1 MNERKVWVH
10 VDRDGTPRPVG
21 LLWTRR
27 VRDRESA
34 SFEYQRSWLDARD
47 RFALGPSLPLGPG
60 AFQTSP
66 GTALHDV
73 LKDSAPDRW
82 GRTLIMRA
90 SRRADAAAQRATR
103 TLNEIDFLLG
113 VNDEAREGALRFA
126 ESEGGPFL
134 APASGHPVP
143 PLIDL
148 PALLDAAS
156 HVEDDDENPGQLALL
171 LAPGSSLGGAR
182 PKASV
187 RLKNGDLAIAKFP
200 SRGDDFSV
208 PGWEMVAVQLARR
221 AGIEVPDTTLQEIG
235 GRRVLISRR
244 FDRERERRIPYLSAM
259 SMLQA
264 TDGEHRSYVEIADAV
279 RQNGAAARE
288 DLQQL
293 WRRMVFNLL
302 VSNVDDHLRNHGF
315 LHAGKNGW
323 RLAPAFDLNPV
334 PRDLSPR
341 ELTTTID
348 IDGDPAASVERAR
361 SVARQFALT
370 KQEATLAAEEI
381 AGVVRGWRGEA
392 KKRGL
397 TGRECDRMAS
407 AFEPSG

>member
-1 MNERKVWVH
+1 
-10 VDRDGTPRPVG
+10 
-21 LLWTRR
+21 
-27 VRDRESA
+27 
-34 SFEYQRSWLDARD
+34 
-47 RFALGPSLPLGPG
+47 
-60 AFQTSP
+60 
-66 GTALHDV
+66 
-73 LKDSAPDRW
+73 
-82 GRTLIMRA
+82 
-90 SRRADAAAQRATR
+90 
-103 TLNEIDFLLG
+103 
-113 VNDEAREGALRFA
+113 
-126 ESEGGPFL
+126 
-134 APASGHPVP
+134 
-143 PLIDL
+143 
-148 PALLDAAS
+148 
-156 HVEDDDENPGQLALL
+156 
-171 LAPGSSLGGAR
+171 
-182 PKASV
+182 
-187 RLKNGDLAIAKFP
+187 
-200 SRGDDFSV
+200 
-208 PGWEMVAVQLARR
+208 
-221 AGIEVPDTTLQEIG
+221 
-235 GRRVLISRR
+235 
-244 FDRERERRIPYLSAM
+244 
-259 SMLQA
+259 
-264 TDGEHRSYVEIADAV
+264 VEIADAV

-370 KQEATLAAEEI
+370 KQEATSAAEEI
-381 AGVVRGWRGEA
+381 AGVVSGWRGEA